1 MTKEELLEDEKRAL
15 QLKIGTIECAIS
27 NGQIEISKYAG
38 QLADLKKQHADLSK
52 PKLTPQQMDKLQML
66 IEEAVESFDFDDT
79 DNYSIEYGI
88 DYNNR
93 VTCES
98 FCFDNSDEVTR
109 QIMENIEDMF
119 AEATDDSDNS

>member
-1 MTKEELLEDEKRAL
+1 MTKEEL
-15 QLKIGTIECAIS
+15 QVKIGTIESMIS
-27 NGQIEISKYAG
+27 DGQIEISKYAE

-52 PKLTPQQMDKLQML
+52 PKLTPQQHDKLHLL

-79 DNYSIEYGI
+79 DNYSIGYGI
-88 DYNNR
+88 DYDNR

-109 QIMENIEDMF
+109 SIMENIEDMF
-119 AEATDDSDNS
+119 AEATEDTNEENQD